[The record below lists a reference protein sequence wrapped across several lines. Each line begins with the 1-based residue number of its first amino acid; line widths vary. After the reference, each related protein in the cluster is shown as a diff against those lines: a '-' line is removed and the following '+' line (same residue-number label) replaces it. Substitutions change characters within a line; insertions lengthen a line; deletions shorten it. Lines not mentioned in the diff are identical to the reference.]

1 MKSSNNTRLQ
11 RNLLAQSLALV
22 IGLQFSAGVI
32 AQDAAADK
40 TADEK
45 KEESKELE
53 AVQVVGSRIKRSEI
67 EGASPVTVISRADLE
82 LQGFQTVG
90 DALQSLTQN
99 TTSSFTGDLGVTG
112 FSPNAQVVNLRNLGP
127 QYTLTLIN
135 GRRPAQ
141 YPQPYN
147 RDNNVVNVRAIP
159 SAMVERIEVLA
170 GGASAIYGS
179 DAIAGVVNVVLREK
193 FDGSLLFGEV
203 GTTAEGGG
211 DRLDI
216 QFVHGAEGDR
226 WAAVFGLQYKVN
238 EAVFASQRNFLADTR
253 NGPLGGGINPATGLR
268 FTNPALSLIAIR
280 RNTTPGGA
288 SNTNAFYP
296 GAAVCDQFGYTTV
309 TTPVRGTYCG
319 SFTQPASRTISNE
332 SESYSGY
339 AHGTFDVSDAL
350 QLFASVS
357 YYGSE
362 AKAGS
367 GTEFWGTAGDQ
378 FTRTQGNTQTS
389 AYYDPQFG
397 GLIQLQRVFN
407 PFELGGA
414 EAATSL
420 FDEQTYEVLFGA
432 NGSFG
437 DRFNWEA
444 SASYGAYNYEAD
456 RPRLLAQAVHDYFLG
471 PRLGF
476 VTPTGAPSA
485 SAGAFPSYRLDLTR
499 WVTPFTPAQYAA
511 VSTRV
516 LNVADTSSTT
526 LNFNVAGDLFDMPA
540 GPVGFAGVVEA
551 IRQTVDLR
559 SDPRTNQIRPL
570 DAGTIYNLTSS
581 GTTKG
586 SRDLYAVGLE
596 TRIPVFSKLTANLAA
611 RYDKYNDIT
620 AVDDAIS
627 YQMGLEFRP
636 LDSLLFRANYA
647 TGFRAPDMQLV
658 FAQGAASFSGVTDE
672 YACRS
677 GIGLGQ
683 PTPAVTRTNAQCLAV
698 VNDLTRYTTQSVIAG
713 NPLLEEEKSRSLT
726 AGFVWDIIEGMSVN
740 VDYYRIK
747 LRDAS
752 TALSAATIL
761 RNEANCRLGVT
772 ETGAPFPSALSSPFC
787 QNVLSLVT
795 RQVAPGTALDGQI
808 SRINTAYI
816 NSALND
822 ISGID
827 ANYKYRFD
835 TDRFGTFDLRLA
847 YNLTLTNKYKESES
861 QVLIDYRDRFDGPD
875 GGLTQRSR
883 LNGSVGWFYND
894 WSTQVSAFRLGSAR
908 NAAGADNFNAAG
920 EFSPRRLPSYIT
932 YNLTLGKKIS
942 DSVTMTFDVINV
954 LNEQYR
960 EDNSATGYPFY
971 QPFIGADPLGRR
983 YNLSVSYKF

>member
-1 MKSSNNTRLQ
+1 MKFRNNSRLQ

-22 IGLQFSAGVI
+22 LGAQFTASAM
-32 AQDAAADK
+32 AQDAGTEA
-40 TADEK
+40 K
-45 KEESKELE
+45 KEESQELE

-67 EGASPVTVISRADLE
+67 EGASPVTVITRADLE
-82 LQGFQTVG
+82 REGFQTVG
-90 DALQSLTQN
+90 DALQALTQN

-159 SAMVERIEVLA
+159 SAMVERVEVLA

-179 DAIAGVVNVVLREK
+179 DAVAGVVNVVLRES
-193 FDGSLLFGEV
+193 FDGSQLFGEV
-203 GTTAEGGG
+203 GTTQEGGG
-211 DRLDI
+211 DRLDL
-216 QFVHGAEGDR
+216 QFVHGSEGDR

-238 EAVFASQRNFLADTR
+238 EAVFASQRDFLSDTR
-253 NGPLGGGINPATGLR
+253 NGPLGRGTNPATGLLY
-268 FTNPALSLIAIR
+268 TNPALSLIAIR
-280 RNTTPGGA
+280 RNSTAGGA
-288 SNTNAFYP
+288 ANTNAFYP
-296 GAAVCDQFGYTTV
+296 GAAVCDQFAYTTV
-309 TTPVRGTYCG
+309 TTPTRGTYCG

-339 AHGTFDVSDAL
+339 AHGTFDVNDSL
-350 QLFASVS
+350 QLFGSVS

-378 FTRTQGNTQTS
+378 FTRTQGNSQTS

-414 EAATSL
+414 EAATSF

-432 NGSFG
+432 KGTFG
-437 DRFNWEA
+437 ERFDWEA
-444 SASYGAYNYEAD
+444 SASYGAYSYEVD
-456 RPRLLAQAVHDYFLG
+456 RPRLLAKAVHDYFLG
-471 PRLGF
+471 PLLGY
-476 VTPTGAPSA
+476 VNAAGAPST
-485 SAGAFPSYRLDLTR
+485 SAGAFQSYRLDLTR

-516 LNVADTSSTT
+516 LNVADTSSST
-526 LNFNVAGDLFDMPA
+526 LNFNIAGDLFDLPA

-559 SDPRTNQIRPL
+559 SDPRTNQVRPL

-586 SRDLYAVGLE
+586 SRDLYAIGFE
-596 TRIPVFSKLTANLAA
+596 SRIPVFKQLTANLAA

-627 YQMGLEFRP
+627 YQMGLEYRP
-636 LDSLLFRANYA
+636 VDGLLFRANYA

-658 FAQGAASFSGVTDE
+658 FAQGAASFSGITDE

-677 GIGLGQ
+677 GVGLGQ
-683 PTPAVTRTNAQCLAV
+683 PTPAVPRTNAQCQAV
-698 VNDLTRYTTQSVIAG
+698 TNDVTRYTTQSVIAG
-713 NPLLEEEKSRSLT
+713 NPLLEEEKSKSLT
-726 AGFVWDIIEGMSVN
+726 AGFVWDIMEGMSVN

-747 LRDAS
+747 LKDAS
-752 TALSAATIL
+752 TALSSSYIL
-761 RNEANCRLGVT
+761 QNEANCRLGVRSDGT
-772 ETGAPFPSALSSPFC
+772 PFNQALSSPFC
-787 QNVLSLVT
+787 QNIIGLVT
-795 RQVAPGTALDGQI
+795 RQVAPGTALDGQV
-808 SRINTAYI
+808 SRLNTAYI
-816 NSALND
+816 NSALQD
-822 ISGID
+822 LSGID

-835 TDRFGTFDLRLA
+835 TDRFGAFDIRLA
-847 YNLTLTNKYKESES
+847 YNLTLTNRYQENSDD
-861 QVLIDYRDRFDGPD
+861 VLTDYRDRLDYDFS
-875 GGLTQRSR
+875 QRSR
-883 LNGSVGWFYND
+883 LNGSVGWFIND
-894 WSTQVSAFRLGSAR
+894 WSTQVSAFRIGSNGN
-908 NAAGADNFNAAG
+908 NAQADFTNTAGG
-920 EFSPRRLPSYIT
+920 FSPRRLPPYIT

-942 DSVTMTFDVINV
+942 DSVSMQFDVVNV
-954 LNEQYR
+954 LNNQYR
-960 EDNSATGYPFY
+960 KDNSATGYPFY
-971 QPFIGADPLGRR
+971 QAFIGADPLGRR
-983 YNLSVSYKF
+983 FNLSVSYKF